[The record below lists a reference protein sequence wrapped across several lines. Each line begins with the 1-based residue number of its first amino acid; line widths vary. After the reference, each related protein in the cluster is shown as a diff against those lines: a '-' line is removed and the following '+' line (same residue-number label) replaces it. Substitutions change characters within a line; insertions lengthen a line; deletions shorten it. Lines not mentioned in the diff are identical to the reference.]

1 MHDVCNT
8 SVWHTASWA
17 SFRKEHVFREPAS
30 EIGAVQAEAKERK
43 EGSLKEVALLT
54 MELDEL
60 RSADFEGQYEEKKE
74 QVRCGPSGAQ

>member
-1 MHDVCNT
+1 MAYCKLGIIQKRTHLCQ
-8 SVWHTASWA
+8 
-17 SFRKEHVFREPAS
+17 EPAS
-30 EIGAVQAEAKERK
+30 DIGAVQAEAKERK

-74 QVRCGPSGAQ
+74 EVRCGHAQ